1 MNNFCIFVNYLRK
14 LGDLKLAKVDR
25 RIQKTQDALKKAV
38 IDLMS
43 EKNFD
48 DITIQDLSDRAN
60 VSRGT
65 IYLHYLDKYD
75 LLDKLIEE
83 HIDVLRVTCRA
94 AAELDFTEST
104 LIWTEYFELHYSFF
118 SMMLASK
125 GAPYFHGRFLAFLI
139 EEFKN
144 EIDVTKGKNEGLNE
158 DLLMRFVAYSFVGVV
173 EWWFMNEMPV
183 PHHVLAEQLGTLLE
197 RNV

>member
-1 MNNFCIFVNYLRK
+1 
-14 LGDLKLAKVDR
+14 VDR
-25 RIQKTQDALKKAV
+25 RILKTQESLKKAV
-38 IDLMS
+38 IELMS

-48 DITIQDLSDRAN
+48 DITIQHLSDRAN

-65 IYLHYLDKYD
+65 VYLHYLDKFD
-75 LLDKLIEE
+75 LLDKLMEE

-104 LIWTEYFELHYSFF
+104 LIWTEYFEQHYSFF

-125 GAPYFHGRFLAFLI
+125 GAPYFRGRFLDFMI
-139 EEFKN
+139 EEFTN
-144 EIDVTKGKNEGLNE
+144 EIEVTKGKNGGLNE
-158 DLLMRFVAYSFVGVV
+158 DLLVRFVASAFVGVM
-173 EWWFMNEMPV
+173 EWWFTNDKPV
-183 PHHVLAEQLGTLLE
+183 PHHVLAKQLGTLLE

>member
-1 MNNFCIFVNYLRK
+1 MNSYLKSVNYLRK
-14 LGDLKLAKVDR
+14 FGDPQLAKVDR
-25 RIQKTQDALKKAV
+25 RIFKTQQALKNAV
-38 IDLMS
+38 IELMS

-65 IYLHYLDKYD
+65 IYLHYLDKFD
-75 LLDKLIEE
+75 LLDKLMEE

-104 LIWTEYFELHYSFF
+104 LIWTEYFEHHYSFF

-125 GAPYFHGRFLAFLI
+125 GAPYFRGRFLDFLI
-139 EEFKN
+139 EEFTN
-144 EIDVTKGKNEGLNE
+144 EVDVTKGKNEGLNE
-158 DLLMRFVAYSFVGVV
+158 DLLFRFVASAFVGVV
-173 EWWFMNEMPV
+173 EWWFTNEKPV
-183 PHHVLAEQLGTLLE
+183 PHHVLAQQLGTLLE